1 MYRGVNVKIK
11 IKVDNK
17 NKITKVDFN
26 EKHSLDDVVINVSSA
41 LCLMLKRLD
50 KEERMAFGLAICKRI
65 SEVTGIYEEIGYE
78 CCEK

>member
-1 MYRGVNVKIK
+1 MKIK

-26 EKHSLDDVVINVSSA
+26 EKHSLDDVITNVCAA
-41 LCLMLKRLD
+41 LCLMLKNLD
-50 KEERMAFGLAICKRI
+50 EEERMGFGLAMCKHI
-65 SEVTGIYEEIGYE
+65 AEVTGIYGEIGYE